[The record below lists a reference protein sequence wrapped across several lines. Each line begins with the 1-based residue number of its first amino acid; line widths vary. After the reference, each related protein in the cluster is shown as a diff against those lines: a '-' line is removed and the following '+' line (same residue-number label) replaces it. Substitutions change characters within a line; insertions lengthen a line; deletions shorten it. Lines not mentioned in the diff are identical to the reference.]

1 MLNYQRVTI
10 YNQPCANFLTSSDH
24 RAMAGVVNGSSRG
37 LPRAPELQKYGLV
50 FNILQDGSI
59 ID

>member
-1 MLNYQRVTI
+1 MLNYHRVTI

-37 LPRAPELQKYGLV
+37 LPRAPQ
-50 FNILQDGSI
+50 GSRATEVRI
-59 ID
+59 GV